1 MSKTGIFYSF
11 NTVNTKKIA
20 ELIQTEFG
28 NHTVEMVNAEML
40 TSEQFLAFDFF
51 IIGAPTWFDGELPN
65 YWDEFVPEIKEMD
78 LTGKTFALFGL
89 GNQTEYPENF
99 GDAIGILANLF
110 TSKGGKVVGATT
122 TDGYT
127 FEKSAA
133 IINGKFI
140 GLMIDIENQDNLTSD
155 RVKSWVKQLKKEL
168 K

>member
-65 YWDEFVPEIKEMD
+65 YWDEFVPEIKENSN
-78 LTGKTFALFGL
+78 LVKLL
-89 GNQTEYPENF
+89 PC
-99 GDAIGILANLF
+99 LA
-110 TSKGGKVVGATT
+110 
-122 TDGYT
+122 
-127 FEKSAA
+127 
-133 IINGKFI
+133 
-140 GLMIDIENQDNLTSD
+140 
-155 RVKSWVKQLKKEL
+155 
-168 K
+168 